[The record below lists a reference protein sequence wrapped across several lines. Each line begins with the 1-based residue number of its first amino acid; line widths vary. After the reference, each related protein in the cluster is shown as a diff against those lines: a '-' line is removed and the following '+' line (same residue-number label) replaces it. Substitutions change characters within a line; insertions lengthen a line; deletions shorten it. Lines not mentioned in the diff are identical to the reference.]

1 MPAEWLDDTN
11 PKAREVYCELLR
23 RMSPEERLARV
34 FELNELQESLQRE
47 SVKRLYPAAGE
58 REVFLR
64 VAARRLGRE
73 TMIKAYDWDPN
84 LHP

>member
-1 MPAEWLDDTN
+1 MPAAWLDDTN
-11 PKAREVYCELLR
+11 PKAREVYCDLLR

-47 SVKRLYPAAGE
+47 SVKQLYPSADE

-64 VAARRLGRE
+64 VAARRLSRKI
-73 TMIKAYDWDPN
+73 MINAYGWDPD